1 MPSSNARY
9 SRYDILFEP
18 IKIGP
23 VTMKNR
29 FYQVPHCNGMG
40 YARPQSLA
48 AMRGIKAEGGWGAVC
63 TEEVEIHPS
72 SEISPSIEGRLW
84 DKSDIPAHRLM
95 TSAVHEH
102 DALAGIELVH
112 NGFHA
117 PNRTSRLPPMAPSPI
132 PVDSYDPVHARA
144 MDLTDIKNFRKWHRQ
159 AALNAREAGYDIIY
173 VYAGHCM
180 TTLMHFMLERF
191 NHRSDNYGGTIKNRV
206 RLTREVISEVKDA
219 VGDQCAIAFRFA
231 VDELMGKG
239 GMTSEGEAQEVVGLL
254 AELPDLWDVNISGWS
269 HDSSTARFEP
279 IEGYQEKYTSF
290 VKSLTTKPVV
300 GVGRFTSPD
309 AMVSQIKR
317 GVLDLI
323 GAARPSIADPFLPNK
338 IAQGRIDEIR
348 ECIGC
353 NICVSGDNLSVPI
366 RCTQNPTMGEEWR
379 RKWHPEKIAPKA
391 SDSSVLVVGAG
402 PSGLEA
408 ALQLANRGYQV
419 TLAEAGKDLG
429 GRATKESQLPGLSS
443 YARVRDYR
451 VNLLTQMANVE
462 IYKDSPLDEDA
473 ILDFGFPHVLLATG
487 SHWRRDG
494 TGRYHQHPIPGL
506 DTIPSF
512 TPDDIMDGEIPTGHI
527 VIFDDDHYYMG
538 GVLAEKLINAGHKV
552 TLVTPAAKVSAWS
565 EYTLEQEKIQAK
577 LINLGV
583 ELITNQAIS
592 HVTESKIELSCTYT
606 GKTKNIQGDSLL
618 LITAR
623 YANDALFHQLES
635 DPDKLNKAGI
645 KTLEVIGDAYSPGSL
660 ASAVY
665 YGHLAARCLEGESWD
680 AALFGGERP
689 GLIS

>member
-1 MPSSNARY
+1 LLVWLADTGAYFAGRAFGRRKLAPAVSPGKTWEGLVGGVVFSSLA
-9 SRYDILFEP
+9 SLLLLAPLADLAP
-18 IKIGP
+18 
-23 VTMKNR
+23 
-29 FYQVPHCNGMG
+29 G
-40 YARPQSLA
+40 YALLVGAILGVVGQVGDLAESLLK
-48 AMRGIKAEGGWGAVC
+48 R
-63 TEEVEIHPS
+63 
-72 SEISPSIEGRLW
+72 
-84 DKSDIPAHRLM
+84 
-95 TSAVHEH
+95 
-102 DALAGIELVH
+102 DAG
-112 NGFHA
+112 
-117 PNRTSRLPPMAPSPI
+117 
-132 PVDSYDPVHARA
+132 
-144 MDLTDIKNFRKWHRQ
+144 
-159 AALNAREAGYDIIY
+159 
-173 VYAGHCM
+173 
-180 TTLMHFMLERF
+180 
-191 NHRSDNYGGTIKNRV
+191 
-206 RLTREVISEVKDA
+206 VKDS
-219 VGDQCAIAFRFA
+219 GSI
-231 VDELMGKG
+231 
-239 GMTSEGEAQEVVGLL
+239 
-254 AELPDLWDVNISGWS
+254 LPG
-269 HDSSTARFEP
+269 F
-279 IEGYQEKYTSF
+279 G
-290 VKSLTTKPVV
+290 
-300 GVGRFTSPD
+300 
-309 AMVSQIKR
+309 

-419 TLAEAGKDLG
+419 TLAESGKELG

-473 ILDFGFPHVLLATG
+473 ILEFGFPHVLLATG

-494 TGRYHQHPIPGL
+494 TGRYYQKAIPGL
-506 DTIPSF
+506 STIPGF
-512 TPDDIMDGEIPTGHI
+512 TPDDIMNGKNPTGHTI
-527 VIFDDDHYYMG
+527 IYDDDHYYMG
-538 GVLAEKLINAGHKV
+538 GVLAEKLISDGEKV
-552 TLVTPAAKVSAWS
+552 TLVTPAAKISAWS

-583 ELITNQAIS
+583 ELITNQAVSNVAENQIG
-592 HVTESKIELSCTYT
+592 LSCTFT
-606 GKTKNIQGDSLL
+606 GRTKTIQGDSLL
-618 LITAR
+618 LVTAKH
-623 YANDALFHQLES
+623 ANDALYHQLQS
-635 DPDKLNKAGI
+635 NPDKLEQAGI

-680 AALFGGERP
+680 AALFDGERP